1 METRKEIIKQMGDE
15 MREDI
20 FLEVNNRI
28 ERSLR
33 RRFWLRISAVAASV
47 TLLFGLSNYISFHEG
62 YKKLNCQMIEMVN
75 PMGMRSSVVLSDG
88 TKVILNAGTTLSY
101 PTAFVSGQR
110 EVKVN
115 GEAFFEVSHDKE
127 HPFIVSAENVKV
139 KVLGTKFNVKAYKED
154 DHIGVTLSEGKV
166 GVGLGED
173 YDMMYISPGQQALF
187 NKMKQ
192 SFSKYEVNLDYYTS
206 WKEGKFHFKSVT
218 FQEIAKQLG
227 RRFNVHISVEPAKLQ
242 RTVFSGDFVRGENLE
257 QILRIITADKR
268 TDYTMRG
275 DSICIYEK

>member
-47 TLLFGLSNYISFHEG
+47 TLLFGISNYISFHEG
-62 YKKLNCQMIEMVN
+62 YKKLNSQMIEMVN

-101 PTAFVSGQR
+101 PAAFVSGQR
-110 EVKVN
+110 
-115 GEAFFEVSHDKE
+115 EAFFEVSHDKE

-139 KVLGTKFNVKAYKED
+139 KVLGTKFNVKAYD
-154 DHIGVTLSEGKV
+154 DDDNIEVTLAEGKV
-166 GVGLGED
+166 GVGLD
-173 YDMMYISPGQQALF
+173 TKNLIQIMPGQQI
-187 NKMKQ
+187 KYMKASHRFIKREVRLQ
-192 SFSKYEVNLDYYTS
+192 SYTA
-206 WKEGKFHFKSVT
+206 WVCGKFYFTNYPLEK
-218 FQEIAKQLG
+218 IAKQLE
-227 RRFNVHISVEPAKLQ
+227 RSFNVRIQILGDDLRKAAF
-242 RTVFSGDFVRGENLE
+242 TGDFVRGENID
-257 QILRIITADKR
+257 QILRVMTANRPIRYEIEGDQITISK
-268 TDYTMRG
+268 
-275 DSICIYEK
+275 K

>member
-1 METRKEIIKQMGDE
+1 METRKEVIKQMGDE
-15 MREDI
+15 MKEDI
-20 FLEVNNRI
+20 FLEVNRRI
-28 ERSLR
+28 HHNLR
-33 RRFWLRISAVAASV
+33 KRFWLKASAIAASIA
-47 TLLFGLSNYISFHEG
+47 LLLGVSNYISYHEG
-62 YKKLNCQMIEMVN
+62 YKNQNSQMVEMAN
-75 PMGMRSSVVLSDG
+75 PMGMRSSIVLSDG
-88 TKVILNAGTTLSY
+88 TRVILNAGTTLSY
-101 PTAFVSGQR
+101 PAAFVSSQR

-115 GEAFFEVSHDKE
+115 GEAFFEVSHDKD

-154 DHIGVTLSEGKV
+154 DHIEVTLTEGKV
-166 GVGLGED
+166 GVGLGEHH
-173 YDMMYISPGQQALF
+173 DMMYISPGQQALF

-206 WKEGKFHFKSVT
+206 WKEGKFYFKSVT
-218 FQEIAKQLG
+218 FLEIAKQLE

>member
-1 METRKEIIKQMGDE
+1 METRKEVIKQMGDE
-15 MREDI
+15 MKEDI
-20 FLEVNNRI
+20 FLEVNRRI
-28 ERSLR
+28 HRNLR
-33 RRFWLRISAVAASV
+33 KRFWLKASAIAASIA
-47 TLLFGLSNYISFHEG
+47 LLLGVSNYISYHEG
-62 YKKLNCQMIEMVN
+62 YKNQNSQMVEMAN
-75 PMGMRSSVVLSDG
+75 PMGMRSSIVLSDG
-88 TKVILNAGTTLSY
+88 TRVILNAGTTLSY
-101 PTAFVSGQR
+101 PAAFVSSQR

-115 GEAFFEVSHDKE
+115 GEAFFEVSHDKD

-154 DHIGVTLSEGKV
+154 DHIEVTLTEGKV
-166 GVGLGED
+166 GVGLGEHH
-173 YDMMYISPGQQALF
+173 DMMYISPGQQALF

-206 WKEGKFHFKSVT
+206 WKEGKFYFKSAT
-218 FQEIAKQLG
+218 FLEIAKQLE

>member
-1 METRKEIIKQMGDE
+1 METRKEVIKQMGDE
-15 MREDI
+15 MKEDI
-20 FLEVNNRI
+20 FLEVNRRI
-28 ERSLR
+28 HRNLR
-33 RRFWLRISAVAASV
+33 KRFWLKASAIAASIA
-47 TLLFGLSNYISFHEG
+47 LLLGVSNYISYHEG
-62 YKKLNCQMIEMVN
+62 YKNQNSQMVEMAN
-75 PMGMRSSVVLSDG
+75 PMGMRSSIVLSDG
-88 TKVILNAGTTLSY
+88 TRVILNAGTTLSY
-101 PTAFVSGQR
+101 PTAFVSNQR

-115 GEAFFEVSHDKE
+115 GEAFFEVSHDKD

-154 DHIGVTLSEGKV
+154 DHIEVTLTEGKV
-166 GVGLGED
+166 GVGLRGHH
-173 YDMMYISPGQQALF
+173 DMMYISPGQQALF

-206 WKEGKFHFKSVT
+206 WKEGKFYFKSVT
-218 FQEIAKQLG
+218 FLEIAKQLE